1 MSAEP
6 AAPQPRSGKTARLP
20 RTARRFQLLGAARE
34 VFVAQGYHATAMD
47 EIAERA
53 GVSKPVLYQHFPG
66 KLELYLALL
75 DEQAHALVSSVQRA
89 LASTTDN
96 HTRIARSIAAYFDFV
111 DDPSGAYQLVLE
123 SDLRSEPA
131 VRKRVENS
139 FTECANAIAD
149 VIAADT
155 GVGPAEA
162 ELLSIGLVGLA
173 ETGAR
178 WWLVTG
184 GAVAKE
190 QAIATMVEL
199 AWRGLAGYPRRTAGG
214 ADPTPAREPEPV
226 RETASG
232 GAAAPRTS
240 SDPATT
246 DAAHARARSIDG

>member
-1 MSAEP
+1 VSAEP
-6 AAPQPRSGKTARLP
+6 SAPQPRTGKTARLP
-20 RTARRFQLLGAARE
+20 RTTRRFQLLGAARE
-34 VFVAQGYHATAMD
+34 VFVAQGYHAAAMD

-75 DEQAHALVSSVQRA
+75 DEQADSLVSSVRRA

-139 FTECANAIAD
+139 FTESASAIAA
-149 VIAADT
+149 VIAAET

-178 WWLVTG
+178 WWLITG
-184 GAVAKE
+184 GSVEKKRAV
-190 QAIATMVEL
+190 ATMVEL
-199 AWRGLAGYPRRTAGG
+199 AWRGLAGYPQRNADGTGPLPSGHAG
-214 ADPTPAREPEPV
+214 EQEN
-226 RETASG
+226 
-232 GAAAPRTS
+232 
-240 SDPATT
+240 
-246 DAAHARARSIDG
+246 

>member
-1 MSAEP
+1 MTAEP
-6 AAPQPRSGKTARLP
+6 AAPQPRSGKTVRLP

-34 VFVAQGYHATAMD
+34 VFVAQGYHAAAMD

-75 DEQAHALVSSVQRA
+75 DEQAHSLVSSVRRA

-96 HTRIARSIAAYFDFV
+96 HARIARSIAAYFDFV
-111 DDPSGAYQLVLE
+111 NDPSGAYQLVLE

-139 FTECANAIAD
+139 FTECVNAIAG

-155 GVGPAEA
+155 GIAPGEA
-162 ELLSIGLVGLA
+162 ELLAVGLVGLA

-184 GAVAKE
+184 GAVPKE
-190 QAIATMVEL
+190 RAVASMVEL
-199 AWRGLAGYPRRTAGG
+199 AWRGLAGYPRRNADSAGQEPSPGTADTAVTRHG
-214 ADPTPAREPEPV
+214 PV
-226 RETASG
+226 
-232 GAAAPRTS
+232 
-240 SDPATT
+240 D
-246 DAAHARARSIDG
+246 I

>member
-34 VFVAQGYHATAMD
+34 VFVAQGYHAAAMD

-184 GAVAKE
+184 GAVSKE
-190 QAIATMVEL
+190 QAVATMVEL
-199 AWRGLAGYPRRTAGG
+199 AWRGLAGYPRRTTGT
-214 ADPTPAREPEPV
+214 DPTPARE
-226 RETASG
+226 TTGDGDASSG
-232 GAAAPRTS
+232 P
-240 SDPATT
+240 
-246 DAAHARARSIDG
+246 